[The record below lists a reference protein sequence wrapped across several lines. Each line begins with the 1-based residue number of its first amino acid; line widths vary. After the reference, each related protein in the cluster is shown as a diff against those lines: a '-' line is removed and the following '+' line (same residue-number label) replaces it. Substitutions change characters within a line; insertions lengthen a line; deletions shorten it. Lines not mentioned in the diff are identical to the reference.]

1 MASTVK
7 KADIKRPVL
16 PKEAV
21 PVESMGGEVIVRGLL
36 FSERMALFAEAGEGA
51 QIMVYVP
58 RLLAM
63 TVIDAE
69 AKPIFSA
76 DEWEVFGVGQE
87 AEMLALMQ
95 VALRL
100 SGLQGEAVKKS

>member
-1 MASTVK
+1 MAATVK

-21 PVESMGGEVIVRGLL
+21 RVESMGGTVSVRGLL
-36 FSERMALFAEAGEGA
+36 FSERMAMFAEAGEGA
-51 QIMVYVP
+51 QVMAYVP
-58 RLLAM
+58 RLLAL
-63 TVIDAE
+63 TVLDMDGKAIFTAE
-69 AKPIFSA
+69 
-76 DEWEVFGVGQE
+76 EWEIFGAGNE
-87 AEMLALMQ
+87 ADMLALMN

>member
-1 MASTVK
+1 MATTVK
-7 KADIKRPVL
+7 KADVKKPVL

-21 PVESMGGEVIVRGLL
+21 RVESMGGELVVRGLL

-51 QIMVYVP
+51 QVMAYVP
-58 RLLAM
+58 RLLAV
-63 TVIDAE
+63 TVLDAD
-69 AKPIFSA
+69 AKPVFTA
-76 DEWEVFGVGQE
+76 EEWEVFGTGNE
-87 AEMLALMQ
+87 ADMLALMQ